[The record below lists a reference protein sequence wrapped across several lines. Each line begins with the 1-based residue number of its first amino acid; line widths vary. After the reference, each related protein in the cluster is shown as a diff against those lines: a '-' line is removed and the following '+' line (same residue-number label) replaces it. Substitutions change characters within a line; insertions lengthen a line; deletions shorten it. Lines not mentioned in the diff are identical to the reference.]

1 MAADNPLWATKRAF
15 VENYEV
21 QPTDVVHINVPDRW
35 YDWDVTED
43 VKAFQEGMRH
53 HGWGCSHLHPLA
65 HPPATP
71 TLTKTMTA
79 RVITT
84 FPAVKV
90 RSRCRGSGGG
100 TSMRAGWGNGGIP
113 IAEPPDGSLCRD
125 GPEEARRV
133 R

>member
-21 QPTDVVHINVPDRW
+21 QPTDVVHINDPDRW

-53 HGWGCSHLHPLA
+53 HGWMQSPS
-65 HPPATP
+65 PPP
-71 TLTKTMTA
+71 PIP
-79 RVITT
+79 R
-84 FPAVKV
+84 PRP
-90 RSRCRGSGGG
+90 RSR
-100 TSMRAGWGNGGIP
+100 
-113 IAEPPDGSLCRD
+113 
-125 GPEEARRV
+125 V